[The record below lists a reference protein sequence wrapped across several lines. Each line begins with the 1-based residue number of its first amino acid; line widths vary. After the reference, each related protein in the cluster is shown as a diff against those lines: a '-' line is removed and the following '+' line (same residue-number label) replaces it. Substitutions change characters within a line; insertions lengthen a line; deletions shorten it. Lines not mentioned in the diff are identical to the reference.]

1 MTPQLLCAGL
11 SYQQKANDMTDAVN
25 IAQSSLA
32 VEESSRPRSAAARRL
47 LPLLLLAAASILFL
61 LSGGRH
67 YLTFAALAENSEW
80 LHAVVARSSALAA
93 LSFVAAYA
101 GLTALL
107 VPGGAILTVTAGF
120 LFGICQGLVCAVT
133 GATIGAAAI
142 FLAARAGLGGLAERA
157 GPHACRL
164 KAGFAA
170 NALNYLLVLRL
181 IPIFPFWLVNLV
193 AALAGMRFG
202 TYVLGTFIGI
212 IPGSL
217 VYVSLGNGMG
227 DIVAAS
233 RAPDLS
239 ILLRPSVLLPIIGLA
254 ALPLMPMLY
263 KHWRARHERETP

>member
-1 MTPQLLCAGL
+1 MPHA
-11 SYQQKANDMTDAVN
+11 MN
-25 IAQSSLA
+25 IVQNSLA
-32 VEESSRPRSAAARRL
+32 VEQSSPPRSLSARRL

-67 YLTFAALAENSEW
+67 YLTFAALSENSEW
-80 LHAVVARSSALAA
+80 LHALVARSSTLAPIG
-93 LSFVAAYA
+93 FIVCYA
-101 GLTALL
+101 GLTALS
-107 VPGGAILTVTAGF
+107 VPGGAILTIAAGF
-120 LFGICQGLVCAVT
+120 LFGNCQGLVCAVT

-157 GPHACRL
+157 GAHASRL
-164 KAGFAA
+164 KAGFGA

-202 TYVLGTFIGI
+202 AYVLGTFIGI
-212 IPGSL
+212 IPGSF

-227 DIVAAS
+227 DLIAAS

-239 ILLRPSVLLPIIGLA
+239 ILFAPSVLLPIIGLA
-254 ALPLMPMLY
+254 VLPLVPVLY
-263 KHWRARHERETP
+263 KRWRARRGEETA

>member
-1 MTPQLLCAGL
+1 M
-11 SYQQKANDMTDAVN
+11 SHAVN
-25 IAQSSLA
+25 ILQAPIE
-32 VEESSRPRSAAARRL
+32 VEEASPPRVASARRL

-61 LSGGRH
+61 LFGGRH
-67 YLTFAALAENSEW
+67 YLTFAALAENREW
-80 LHAVVARSSALAA
+80 LHALVARSSTLAA
-93 LSFVAAYA
+93 MYFIVGYA
-101 GLTALL
+101 GLTALS
-107 VPGGAILTVTAGF
+107 VPGGAILTIAAGF
-120 LFGICQGLVCAVT
+120 LFGIWEGLVCAVT

-164 KAGFAA
+164 KAGFGA

-202 TYVLGTFIGI
+202 TYVLGTFVGI

-217 VYVSLGNGMG
+217 VYVSFGNGMG
-227 DIVAAS
+227 DLVAAS

-239 ILLRPSVLLPIIGLA
+239 ILSQPSVLLPIIGLA
-254 ALPLMPMLY
+254 VLPLMPVLH
-263 KHWRARHERETP
+263 KRWRAQHHRETA